1 MRYALRDLSEPIFEK
16 DPGFERF
23 AGRSKYTFF
32 IFLFFKSF
40 DRQKMKILF
49 LTFRK

>member
-1 MRYALRDLSEPIFEK
+1 MRYALRDLSEPILEK

-32 IFLFFKSF
+32 IFY
-40 DRQKMKILF
+40 F
-49 LTFRK
+49 LKVLIDKKTNFCF